1 VAEEE
6 LTPEAEQEVAT
17 EEVVEEVQEPN
28 PVEALAAKA
37 GWTPKDQ
44 WHGDPDKWK
53 PADEFLIVGKERM
66 GSVSKELK
74 SVREQMDHMARTSAA
89 LLEQQLAEKRAE
101 WESKF
106 NSAVEEGDPEAARQ
120 ARTQIDKLQVSV
132 PQAAPP
138 EGRNF
143 AEKHSKWF
151 GVDKEATAFAAN
163 RCDHYANMG
172 LSHARQL
179 QAVENDMK
187 SLFPDLFPPPAKAAP
202 AVAAPSA
209 TPPTAGSRETFHYM
223 PKVAQDTAKD
233 MVERGVIP
241 NTDPYVKHWFEQQKR
256 KVG

>member
-1 VAEEE
+1 VAEEAE
-6 LTPEAEQEVAT
+6 LAEEGVET
-17 EEVVEEVQEPN
+17 VIEEVQEEVQG

-44 WHGDPDKWK
+44 WHGDPDKWR

-74 SVREQMDHMARTSAA
+74 TVREQMDHMARTSAA
-89 LLEQQLAEKRAE
+89 LLEQQVAEKRAE
-101 WESKF
+101 FEARF
-106 NSAVEEGDPEAARQ
+106 DTAVEEGDREAARQ
-120 ARTQIDKLQVSV
+120 ARTQIDNLAV
-132 PQAAPP
+132 PQAPVP

-151 GVDKEATAFAAN
+151 GVDQEATAFAAN
-163 RCDHYANMG
+163 RCDHYAKMG

-179 QAVENDMK
+179 QAVENEMK
-187 SLFPDLFPPPAKAAP
+187 PLFPDLFPPPAKAAATVAPP
-202 AVAAPSA
+202 AGRTA
-209 TPPTAGSRETFHYM
+209 TAGSRESFHHM

-241 NTDPYVKHWFEQQKR
+241 NTDAYVKNWFEQQKR